1 MQSSPYFFAPKFHSL
16 CIFARIIWTIPTET
30 NCFAIFFNF
39 LLFGKQRPKL
49 VNYTSSQTPLPRYW
63 MGANSRSW
71 LQKSVNYTHL
81 LLHRPTPRH
90 GSFSD
95 SFPHS
100 IKKNPRI
107 RHSIA
112 INAIMAVGA
121 NTNGSV
127 SIIAIRTVSTMTIK
141 RH

>member
-1 MQSSPYFFAPKFHSL
+1 MQLLPYFRPKNSFIVYI
-16 CIFARIIWTIPTET
+16 CTIIWTIPTET

-49 VNYTSSQTPLPRYW
+49 VNYTSSQTSLPRYW
-63 MGANSRSW
+63 MVTNIRSW

-81 LLHRPTPRH
+81 LLHGPTPRH

-100 IKKNPRI
+100 IKKNPEFATASPSMRLWPLVLI
-107 RHSIA
+107 P
-112 INAIMAVGA
+112 MAALV
-121 NTNGSV
+121 
-127 SIIAIRTVSTMTIK
+127 
-141 RH
+141 

>member
-63 MGANSRSW
+63 MVANSRSW

-90 GSFSD
+90 GSLAIHF
-95 SFPHS
+95 
-100 IKKNPRI
+100 RI
-107 RHSIA
+107 QSRKTPEFATA